1 MYFRHECKRLHKY
14 YAMTDKVFIG
24 GIPNT
29 RHSRPSAVRSAAV
42 PYRVGPPHGRQRAA
56 PGGGGA
62 GRAGP
67 GGGGEG
73 GRRRWWWAGPY
84 RAGWRRRCA
93 SPGHRGR
100 DWSCGEP
107 ARGCDAWPR
116 VASPI
121 ICRSALAIEA
131 HRGVAS
137 LANTARY
144 GQAMRLVLR
153 SDGCAQP
160 PTSDPCRD
168 TSRRVRSARRALRR
182 RRGRRRPAPDRCR
195 ASRGARC
202 RTQSRRAVSTH
213 RPSRPPARET
223 VSPGGGFPGLHLIPF
238 LNHPCTLPASLA
250 VHSCCLRF
258 AFACTNDLEMESR
271 RLHAP
276 ASHGPVLD
284 PAEQDAFDD
293 QPDQDDA
300 KKAREH
306 RPDVELVLAFVDEP
320 TQSARA

>member
-1 MYFRHECKRLHKY
+1 MTEAICSLRVSTTRKRSRTPWNSSSIHVMPRPGKVNAWVASHSSSVRTSAFLVVVIRFPGSGRDAIDTSLCILFNECIFHHECKRLHID
-14 YAMTDKVFIG
+14 YATTDKVFIG

-29 RHSRPSAVRSAAV
+29 RHSRLSAARSAAV
-42 PYRVGPPHGRQRAA
+42 SCRVGPSQARNGPVV
-56 PGGGGA
+56 GGGGGGWGGP
-62 GRAGP
+62 GRAGGGRGGVGYLV
-67 GGGGEG
+67 GGGKVRG
-73 GRRRWWWAGPY
+73 G
-84 RAGWRRRCA
+84 
-93 SPGHRGR
+93 
-100 DWSCGEP
+100 
-107 ARGCDAWPR
+107 
-116 VASPI
+116 
-121 ICRSALAIEA
+121 
-131 HRGVAS
+131 
-137 LANTARY
+137 
-144 GQAMRLVLR
+144 
-153 SDGCAQP
+153 
-160 PTSDPCRD
+160 
-168 TSRRVRSARRALRR
+168 VRSARRALRR
-182 RRGRRRPAPDRCR
+182 RRGWRRPAPDRCW

-202 RTQSRRAVSTH
+202 RTQSRHAVSTH

-223 VSPGGGFPGLHLIPF
+223 VSPGGDFPELHRIPF

-258 AFACTNDLEMESR
+258 AFACTNDLKMESR